1 MYNWRETYL
10 GMMTKQRAAEDGAL
24 GSIWRPERAR
34 KPFPAEPDLCS
45 QPWGCL
51 PCWVPGTRIPWNVS
65 GEELRP
71 PDPCAFSSPRLWKV
85 PEPKQHSGSGWN
97 QSGAV
102 STGIAIQLTL
112 PSEKAPARPPFPPAH
127 QPTPPWTLGLIAA
140 PSALPDPGHLHTNRH
155 THASSF
161 IPPGSS
167 GVKQD
172 TGELRPPSLLSTASS
187 SLNGSALEPESEGRL
202 LEGLLPHSL
211 PFSAEG
217 AVTPRTV

>member
-1 MYNWRETYL
+1 MYSWRETYL

-172 TGELRPPSLLSTASS
+172 TGELRPPSLLSTAPS

>member
-24 GSIWRPERAR
+24 GSIWRPERGR
-34 KPFPAEPDLCS
+34 KPFPAEPHLCS

-51 PCWVPGTRIPWNVS
+51 PCWVPGTRIPWSVS

-112 PSEKAPARPPFPPAH
+112 PSEKAPARPPLPPAH
-127 QPTPPWTLGLIAA
+127 QPTPWTLGLVAA
-140 PSALPDPGHLHTNRH
+140 PSALPDPGHPHTNRH
-155 THASSF
+155 TRASSL
-161 IPPGSS
+161 IPPGSW

-172 TGELRPPSLLSTASS
+172 TGELRPLSLLSTAPS
-187 SLNGSALEPESEGRL
+187 SLKASALEPESEGRL